1 MILTDE
7 HAINKLKRIINNYD
21 RKPILIRIY
30 KEGQG

>member
-7 HAINKLKRIINNYD
+7 YVINKLKRIISNYD
-21 RKPILIRIY
+21 REPILIRIY